1 MNYKYITTVLSLCL
15 LLHSTV
21 LGNDKQYNI
30 SIYGAFKAFTI
41 TLEDSE
47 ISIQPINFG
56 SFLLKEGIE
65 YKNQSF
71 GSDNLIVQLLSGNKI
86 NILDTVWVE
95 DVPVLDNIT
104 VNVRFLFAE
113 EEEILLNN
121 AKTMALLYRMDIK
134 KININPDD
142 NNLINAALIDS
153 SLRKV
158 WIDKNTGSI
167 IKLSF
172 MYNGISY
179 IINKNEN

>member
-1 MNYKYITTVLSLCL
+1 LS
-15 LLHSTV
+15 
-21 LGNDKQYNI
+21 DK
-30 SIYGAFKAFTI
+30 
-41 TLEDSE
+41 
-47 ISIQPINFG
+47 
-56 SFLLKEGIE
+56 
-65 YKNQSF
+65 
-71 GSDNLIVQLLSGNKI
+71 KI

-95 DVPVLDNIT
+95 DIPILDNIT

-113 EEEILLNN
+113 EEEVVLNN
-121 AKTMALLYRMDIK
+121 TKTAVLLYRMDIK
-134 KININPDD
+134 KTNINPDD
-142 NNLINAALIDS
+142 KNLINAALIDS

>member
-1 MNYKYITTVLSLCL
+1 
-15 LLHSTV
+15 
-21 LGNDKQYNI
+21 
-30 SIYGAFKAFTI
+30 
-41 TLEDSE
+41 
-47 ISIQPINFG
+47 
-56 SFLLKEGIE
+56 
-65 YKNQSF
+65 
-71 GSDNLIVQLLSGNKI
+71 
-86 NILDTVWVE
+86 
-95 DVPVLDNIT
+95 
-104 VNVRFLFAE
+104 
-113 EEEILLNN
+113 
-121 AKTMALLYRMDIK
+121 MALLYRMDIK

>member
-1 MNYKYITTVLSLCL
+1 M
-15 LLHSTV
+15 HSTA
-21 LGNDKQYNI
+21 LGNDKQYNV
-30 SIYGAFKAFTI
+30 SIYDAFKAFTI

-47 ISIQPINFG
+47 ISIQPVNFG

-71 GSDNLIVQLLSGNKI
+71 GSDNLVVQLLSDKKI
-86 NILDTVWVE
+86 NILDTIWVE
-95 DVPVLDNIT
+95 DIPILDNIT

-121 AKTMALLYRMDIK
+121 AKTVALLYRMDIK
-134 KININPDD
+134 KTNINLDD
-142 NNLINAALIDS
+142 KNLINAALRDS

-158 WIDKNTGSI
+158 WIDKYTGSI

>member
-1 MNYKYITTVLSLCL
+1 M
-15 LLHSTV
+15 HSTI
-21 LGNDKQYNI
+21 LGNDKQYNV
-30 SIYGAFKAFTI
+30 SIYDTFKAFTI

-47 ISIQPINFG
+47 ISIQPVNFG

-71 GSDNLIVQLLSGNKI
+71 GSDNLVVQLLSDKKI
-86 NILDTVWVE
+86 NILDTIWVE
-95 DVPVLDNIT
+95 DIPILDNIT

-121 AKTMALLYRMDIK
+121 AKTVTLLYRMDIK
-134 KININPDD
+134 KTNINLDD
-142 NNLINAALIDS
+142 KNLINAALIDS

>member
-1 MNYKYITTVLSLCL
+1 M
-15 LLHSTV
+15 HSTI
-21 LGNDKQYNI
+21 LGNDKQYNV
-30 SIYGAFKAFTI
+30 SIYDAFKAFTI

-47 ISIQPINFG
+47 ISIQPVNFG

-71 GSDNLIVQLLSGNKI
+71 GSDNLVVQLLSDKKI
-86 NILDTVWVE
+86 NILDTIWVE
-95 DVPVLDNIT
+95 DIPILDNIT

-121 AKTMALLYRMDIK
+121 AKTVTLLYRMDIK
-134 KININPDD
+134 KTNINLDD
-142 NNLINAALIDS
+142 KNLINAALIDS

>member
-1 MNYKYITTVLSLCL
+1 M
-15 LLHSTV
+15 LHSTV
-21 LGNDKQYNI
+21 LGNDKQYNV
-30 SIYGAFKAFTI
+30 SIYGVFKAFTI

-47 ISIQPINFG
+47 ISIQPVNFG

-71 GSDNLIVQLLSGNKI
+71 GSDNLVVRLLSDKKI

-95 DVPVLDNIT
+95 DIPILDNIT

-113 EEEILLNN
+113 EEEVVLNN
-121 AKTMALLYRMDIK
+121 TKTAVLLYRMDIK
-134 KININPDD
+134 KTNINPDD
-142 NNLINAALIDS
+142 KNLINAALIDS

>member
-1 MNYKYITTVLSLCL
+1 M
-15 LLHSTV
+15 HSTI
-21 LGNDKQYNI
+21 LGNDKQYNV
-30 SIYGAFKAFTI
+30 SIYDTFKAFTI

-47 ISIQPINFG
+47 ISIQPVNLG

-71 GSDNLIVQLLSGNKI
+71 GSDNLVVQLLSDKKI

-95 DVPVLDNIT
+95 DIPILDNIT

-121 AKTMALLYRMDIK
+121 AKTVTLLYRMDIK
-134 KININPDD
+134 KTNINLDD
-142 NNLINAALIDS
+142 KNLINAALIDS

>member
-1 MNYKYITTVLSLCL
+1 M
-15 LLHSTV
+15 HSTI
-21 LGNDKQYNI
+21 LGNDKQYNV
-30 SIYGAFKAFTI
+30 SIYDAFKAFTI

-47 ISIQPINFG
+47 ISIQPVNFG

-71 GSDNLIVQLLSGNKI
+71 GSDNLVVQLLSDEKI

-95 DVPVLDNIT
+95 DIPILDNIT

-121 AKTMALLYRMDIK
+121 AKTVTLLYRMDIK
-134 KININPDD
+134 KTNINLDD
-142 NNLINAALIDS
+142 KNLINAALIDS

-158 WIDKNTGSI
+158 WINKNTGSI

>member
-1 MNYKYITTVLSLCL
+1 
-15 LLHSTV
+15 
-21 LGNDKQYNI
+21 
-30 SIYGAFKAFTI
+30 
-41 TLEDSE
+41 
-47 ISIQPINFG
+47 
-56 SFLLKEGIE
+56 
-65 YKNQSF
+65 
-71 GSDNLIVQLLSGNKI
+71 LSGNKI